1 MKPFLFTDNTFSHY
15 LLYIWPTLLIII
27 LFPIKFSKYLFF
39 SQANTCARWLN
50 RRTNFC
56 TTSTTSSLW
65 QRSKVTQCSSF
76 LTWCSKFME
85 RYSII
90 TLKPCRLFPFH
101 RSLPSKHEI
110 FIDVLQG
117 DFTVES
123 EAAKK
128 NFEDQAVE
136 KMKSMLSVL
145 PNMSTQ
151 YLKCDPIK
159 HKQGETYLEVTKLL
173 QVNFSP
179 FSTFFKFK
187 IIYATSFNIHFCLL
201 IKYPWLR
208 V

>member
-1 MKPFLFTDNTFSHY
+1 
-15 LLYIWPTLLIII
+15 
-27 LFPIKFSKYLFF
+27 
-39 SQANTCARWLN
+39 
-50 RRTNFC
+50 
-56 TTSTTSSLW
+56 
-65 QRSKVTQCSSF
+65 
-76 LTWCSKFME
+76 ME

-173 QVNFSP
+173 QVNFPP
-179 FSTFFKFK
+179 FFTFFKFK

-201 IKYPWLR
+201 IKYP
-208 V
+208 